1 MKINELPTP
10 CYVIDE
16 KKLRKNLEIL
26 KKVKD
31 DTGCKILLAQKAF
44 SNFFEYP
51 LIGQYLDGTTASGL
65 FEAKLGYEKMGKENH
80 VFAPAFK
87 ESEIG
92 ELTDIC
98 EHLVFN
104 SFSQLEKYADFCKEK
119 GVSIGIRVNPECSTQ
134 GDHAIYDPCAPGS
147 RLGVTLAN
155 FREDLVEK
163 LDGIHFHT
171 RSFRISNGSTWA
183 ADTISREKITT
194 STAWSAVSAI
204 CRRHMMSLSMWNR
217 GKPWH

>member
-87 ESEIG
+87 ESARSPISAN
-92 ELTDIC
+92 IW
-98 EHLVFN
+98 
-104 SFSQLEKYADFCKEK
+104 Y
-119 GVSIGIRVNPECSTQ
+119 SIPFPSLKN
-134 GDHAIYDPCAPGS
+134 
-147 RLGVTLAN
+147 
-155 FREDLVEK
+155 
-163 LDGIHFHT
+163 T
-171 RSFRISNGSTWA
+171 R
-183 ADTISREKITT
+183 T
-194 STAWSAVSAI
+194 SAKKKASASA
-204 CRRHMMSLSMWNR
+204 SA
-217 GKPWH
+217 

>member
-65 FEAKLGYEKMGKENH
+65 FEASLDMKNGKR
-80 VFAPAFK
+80 K
-87 ESEIG
+87 SRIRSGLQGIG
-92 ELTDIC
+92 DRGTHRYLRT
-98 EHLVFN
+98 
-104 SFSQLEKYADFCKEK
+104 S
-119 GVSIGIRVNPECSTQ
+119 GIQFPFPSLKN
-134 GDHAIYDPCAPGS
+134 
-147 RLGVTLAN
+147 
-155 FREDLVEK
+155 
-163 LDGIHFHT
+163 T
-171 RSFRISNGSTWA
+171 R
-183 ADTISREKITT
+183 T
-194 STAWSAVSAI
+194 SVRKKASASA
-204 CRRHMMSLSMWNR
+204 SA
-217 GKPWH
+217 

>member
-31 DTGCKILLAQKAF
+31 DTGCRILLAQKAF

-51 LIGQYLDGTTASGL
+51 LTSFGQYLDGTTSGCLDMKRKPRIRSGL
-65 FEAKLGYEKMGKENH
+65 QRVGDR
-80 VFAPAFK
+80 
-87 ESEIG
+87 

-119 GVSIGIRVNPECSTQ
+119 
-134 GDHAIYDPCAPGS
+134 A
-147 RLGVTLAN
+147 
-155 FREDLVEK
+155 
-163 LDGIHFHT
+163 
-171 RSFRISNGSTWA
+171 
-183 ADTISREKITT
+183 
-194 STAWSAVSAI
+194 SASVFA
-204 CRRHMMSLSMWNR
+204 
-217 GKPWH
+217 

>member
-16 KKLRKNLEIL
+16 RKLRKNLEIL

-51 LIGQYLDGTTASGL
+51 LIAEYLDGTTASGL

-163 LDGIHFHT
+163 LDGIH
-171 RSFRISNGSTWA
+171 
-183 ADTISREKITT
+183 
-194 STAWSAVSAI
+194 
-204 CRRHMMSLSMWNR
+204 
-217 GKPWH
+217 

>member
-16 KKLRKNLEIL
+16 RKLRKNLEIL
-26 KKVKD
+26 KKVQD

-92 ELTDIC
+92 EITDIC

-104 SFSQLEKYADFCKEK
+104 SFSQLEKYADFC
-119 GVSIGIRVNPECSTQ
+119 
-134 GDHAIYDPCAPGS
+134 
-147 RLGVTLAN
+147 
-155 FREDLVEK
+155 
-163 LDGIHFHT
+163 
-171 RSFRISNGSTWA
+171 
-183 ADTISREKITT
+183 
-194 STAWSAVSAI
+194 
-204 CRRHMMSLSMWNR
+204 
-217 GKPWH
+217 

>member
-119 GVSIGIRVNPECSTQ
+119 GVSIGIHSGRPRDLRSLRAGIQTRR
-134 GDHAIYDPCAPGS
+134 DPGKFS
-147 RLGVTLAN
+147 G
-155 FREDLVEK
+155 
-163 LDGIHFHT
+163 
-171 RSFRISNGSTWA
+171 RS
-183 ADTISREKITT
+183 
-194 STAWSAVSAI
+194 
-204 CRRHMMSLSMWNR
+204 R
-217 GKPWH
+217 GKA